1 MIVLKDY
8 QCYVMYFLVGIITS
22 IQPCVCHY
30 GIFIC
35 LFIYLG
41 GGGGNKNEASS
52 FAQVFWWK
60 KAQWKKTEMDQTDEK
75 GESRS

>member
-1 MIVLKDY
+1 ME
-8 QCYVMYFLVGIITS
+8 FLFV
-22 IQPCVCHY
+22 Y
-30 GIFIC
+30 
-35 LFIYLG
+35 LFILAG
-41 GGGGNKNEASS
+41 VGGNKNEASS